1 VRGRGAGRREVPWL
15 GQPGRGWGAL
25 EGQHQGPE
33 QISGLLAQGGE
44 VGADRGEV
52 LGPRVRAE
60 AAADLLL
67 EFGHSDIPLC
77 QERT

>member
-1 VRGRGAGRREVPWL
+1 VARPAGAWVGR
-15 GQPGRGWGAL
+15 PGRSAPRPGTD
-25 EGQHQGPE
+25 QRTV
-33 QISGLLAQGGE
+33 LAQGGE

-67 EFGHSDIPLC
+67 ELGHSDIPLC